1 MMLDCTHVHPLTHP
15 PTHTHTHS
23 TFTTF
28 TNPFDTP
35 LSVFSPLWNTVLL
48 FSLSLSLSRARA
60 LSPCGGE
67 GRAFGEAKLVLA
79 IEGRRVSREAAS
91 DPPRLV
97 RGLVLLSIPSDG
109 DGERSL
115 AEILKS
121 QCPSTITVITM

>member
-1 MMLDCTHVHPLTHP
+1 M
-15 PTHTHTHS
+15 
-23 TFTTF
+23 
-28 TNPFDTP
+28 
-35 LSVFSPLWNTVLL
+35 
-48 FSLSLSLSRARA
+48 
-60 LSPCGGE
+60 
-67 GRAFGEAKLVLA
+67 LA

-121 QCPSTITVITM
+121 QIGRASCRERVYSGV